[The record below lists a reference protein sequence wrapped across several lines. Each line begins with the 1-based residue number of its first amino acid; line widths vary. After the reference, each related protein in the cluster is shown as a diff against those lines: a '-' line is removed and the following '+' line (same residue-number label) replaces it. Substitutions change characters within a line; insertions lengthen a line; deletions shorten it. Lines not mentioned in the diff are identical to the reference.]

1 MKYVESTVTI
11 DTAKIKQ
18 LSEAAKTS
26 LAMTADN
33 LKSEV
38 VIDQVIPF
46 DSGELQNRNTNAD
59 TAETDQGKAY
69 LTFSTAYARRL
80 YYHPEYNFQTTQ
92 NPNAKG
98 KWLEDYITGSKQNF
112 AKETYMQLYRQQSG
126 LTDAIAVNIESK
138 GKDK

>member
-1 MKYVESTVTI
+1 MKSVKSTVTI
-11 DTAKIKQ
+11 NTAKIKQ
-18 LSEAAKTS
+18 LSEAAKTA
-26 LAMTADN
+26 LAMTTDA

-46 DSGELQNRNTNAD
+46 DTGNLQQNNTSAD

-69 LTFSTAYARRL
+69 LTFSTVYARRL
-80 YYHPEYNFQTTQ
+80 YYHPEYNFQKTE

-112 AKETYMQLYRQQSG
+112 AKEKYMQLYKQQSG

-138 GKDK
+138 GKNK